1 MGSVAGGVGSGRG
14 AGDDALCATLYAGC
28 AGGDTLYAT
37 LLLELLKVLE
47 VPEVMRRVLLCMLEA
62 MEGGLCTYAGGY

>member
-1 MGSVAGGVGSGRG
+1 MRCMLLVCWKLLRW
-14 AGDDALCATLYAGC
+14 ALCAGC
-28 AGGDTLYAT
+28 AGGDALYAT

-62 MEGGLCTYAGGY
+62 MEGELCTYAGGY